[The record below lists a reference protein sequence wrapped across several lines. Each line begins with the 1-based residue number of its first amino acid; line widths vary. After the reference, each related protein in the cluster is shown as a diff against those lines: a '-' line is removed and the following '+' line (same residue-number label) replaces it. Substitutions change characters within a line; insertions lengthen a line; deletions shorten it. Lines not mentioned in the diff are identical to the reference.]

1 MPKTTFAT
9 NTIVT
14 AEFLNAIN
22 NPVFRANP
30 DNDGEIP
37 LITNADL
44 SDTPGDLKPE
54 WEAYRDNLK
63 ALSSTGLSV
72 NIAAGSVLLPNGTVQ
87 TYAPAAILVADNA
100 TSFIYINK
108 AGTLATATTKPVT
121 SLAIASVVASLG
133 EVTTITDLR
142 TISAVAPDQEAVK
155 VIGGGGDEGVLNIT
169 SDTTL
174 DLGEYYLSS
183 FTVANGVTVT
193 IPAFARIFVSGDVNI
208 AGTINVTSGLLGG
221 SELPTS
227 VVGTIGNLPG
237 AGAGSGS
244 GGSYNYALQQA
255 GSGGNSGFIQ
265 NASSEG
271 GITAAGGNG
280 GGGLVIESGGV
291 ITITGNVN
299 TNGDVGGVGTV
310 GSGTPDISGGGGGS
324 GGLQLYKTV
333 GSITATAA
341 AVLQANGGGGG
352 NANSGDAYGGGG
364 GGGGRIVFLA
374 PSINVSS
381 ATMQVNAGALGT
393 GVGNQTPGI
402 ALGGG
407 QGGGF
412 GGTGGGGNPASA
424 AATAGVVTQRTFA
437 PVA

>member
-1 MPKTTFAT
+1 MPKTTFVT
-9 NTIVT
+9 NSPVFP
-14 AEFLNAIN
+14 EFLNAIN
-22 NPVFRANP
+22 NPVFRETP

-44 SDTPGDLKPE
+44 SAVPGNLKPE
-54 WEAYRDNLK
+54 WEAFRDNLK

-72 NIAAGSVLLPNGTVQ
+72 NIAAGVVLLPNGTIQ
-87 TYAPAAILVADNA
+87 TYAPAAIVVADNT
-100 TSFIYINK
+100 TSFIYIDK
-108 AGTLATATTKPVT
+108 AGTLGSNTVKPVT
-121 SLAIASVVASLG
+121 SLTIASVVASLG
-133 EVTTITDLR
+133 EITTITDLR
-142 TISAVAPDQEAVK
+142 PTAAVTPDQEAVK

-169 SDTTL
+169 ADTTL

-183 FTVANGVTVT
+183 FTVASGVTVT
-193 IPAFARIFVSGDVNI
+193 IPAFARIFVSGDVSI

-280 GGGLVIESGGV
+280 GGGLVIESGGD
-291 ITITGNVN
+291 INITGNVN
-299 TNGDVGGVGTV
+299 TNGDAGGVGTV

-333 GSITATAA
+333 GTITATAA
-341 AVLQANGGGGG
+341 AVLQANGANGG

-374 PSINVSS
+374 PTINVSA
-381 ATMQVNAGALGT
+381 ATIQVNAGSLGT
-393 GVGNQTPGI
+393 GIGNQTPGI

-412 GGTGGGGNPASA
+412 GGTGGGGNPASPV
-424 AATAGVVTQRTFA
+424 ATAGVVTSRTFA